1 MIFDVFMQKRRKKEI
16 LSMYALC
23 PSCGGDGGKEQKR
36 EFDEETNEED
46 GGRGA
51 RVGEEANLQSP
62 SLTQNANNL
71 VASIHRSNSM
81 AAVACTCIILKS
93 PDKRRQHST
102 LRTRCQTQ

>member
-46 GGRGA
+46 G
-51 RVGEEANLQSP
+51 
-62 SLTQNANNL
+62 
-71 VASIHRSNSM
+71 
-81 AAVACTCIILKS
+81 
-93 PDKRRQHST
+93 
-102 LRTRCQTQ
+102 

>member
-46 GGRGA
+46 GGRG
-51 RVGEEANLQSP
+51 ANLQSP